1 MGFYTIRKGMRLI
14 CKGGDRLIAEKNDIA
29 CTHITQKSAEDD
41 LKKLEELG
49 CEGYQVLRGCC
60 VRHFRYEE
68 RAEVE
73 YG

>member
-1 MGFYTIRKGMRLI
+1 MGYYIIKKGRILV
-14 CKGGDRLIAEKNDIA
+14 CRGGDRLIASENNIA

-41 LKKLEELG
+41 LKKLEGLG
-49 CEGYQVLRGCC
+49 IKDYQVLRGCC
-60 VRHFRYEE
+60 KPHFDYNK